1 MDYKTEMD
9 QLNKTFFDSYDP
21 HYWKT
26 KMNIN
31 MRMLNNIDSLY
42 DGFFPEEKVLTKTKV
57 KQHLELEIHYTYY
70 HMLEALFALMFSLL
84 QDDVVPW
91 IWLSSIKRNNLKKF
105 NRNIGKILEA
115 KYNEVF
121 GLEPDGVIK
130 KFIYPNIDIENKT
143 IQGINWAEN
152 VKALSDYMKCFAAD
166 LLDKIEYNSYKH
178 GFRVFCGE
186 SSLAIGAQGGNIKHQ
201 VIAPS
206 STNMFLLVK
215 EDSDAVLEY
224 SVLHKT
230 LDFKRSLKLSEIA
243 YVIICQAINT
253 RKTIINKEN
262 GCNISFFSLNDYR
275 ERSQKGVGMHFSMN
289 TRFESIQQ
297 P

>member
-9 QLNKTFFDSYDP
+9 QLNKMFFDSYDP

-31 MRMLNNIDSLY
+31 MKMLNNIDSLY
-42 DGFFPEEKVLTKTKV
+42 DEFFPEEKVLTITKV
-57 KQHLELEIHYTYY
+57 KQHLELEIHYAYY

-91 IWLSSIKRNNLKKF
+91 VWLSSLKRNGLKKF
-105 NRNIGKILEA
+105 NINVERVLEA
-115 KYNEVF
+115 KYKEVF
-121 GLEPDGVIK
+121 GLEPDGAIK

-143 IQGINWAEN
+143 IQGISWTEN
-152 VKALSDYMKCFAAD
+152 VKTLCDYIKCFAAD
-166 LLDKIEYNSYKH
+166 LLDKTEYNSYKH

-186 SSLAIGAQGGNIKHQ
+186 ASLAIGTQGESIKHQ
-201 VIAPS
+201 VVAPS

-230 LDFKRSLKLSEIA
+230 LDFKRSLKLSEIIYA
-243 YVIICQAINT
+243 IICQAISI
-253 RKTIINKEN
+253 RKATINKEN
-262 GCNISFFSLNDYR
+262 SHPVRFFSLDEYR
-275 ERSQKGVGMHFSMN
+275 KRSQKCVGMDLSMN
-289 TRFESIQQ
+289 IRFERIEQ